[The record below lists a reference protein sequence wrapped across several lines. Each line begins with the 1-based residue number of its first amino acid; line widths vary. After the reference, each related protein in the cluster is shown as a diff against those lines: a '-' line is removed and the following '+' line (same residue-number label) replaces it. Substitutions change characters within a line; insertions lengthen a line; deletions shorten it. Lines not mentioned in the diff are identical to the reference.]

1 VIGPDPTLK
10 MGQLAVPMEMA
21 SNLTVPVRVAKFNYD
36 YLTKLV
42 NAGGANYVLKNEGK
56 TRINLNYALFR
67 KGTELIFGDEIHRKR
82 DGKVVIIN
90 VRTGKEK
97 LMVGDRVKRG
107 NVFLE
112 EIKYPEK
119 KSYKLEMGD
128 VVERKLQ
135 NGDIVL
141 LNRQPT
147 LWKGK

>member
-1 VIGPDPTLK
+1 
-10 MGQLAVPMEMA
+10 M
-21 SNLTVPVRVAKFNYD
+21 
-36 YLTKLV
+36 
-42 NAGGANYVLKNEGK
+42 
-56 TRINLNYALFR
+56 
-67 KGTELIFGDEIHRKR
+67 
-82 DGKVVIIN
+82 IIN

-141 LNRQPT
+141 LNPKF
-147 LWKGK
+147 LS